1 MFLWNFITIE
11 TYRKILHALEEKTKY
26 VTIFNQKRKKRKKK
40 PQTLSDWFR
49 LLTIEARLLEESEM
63 EPLLLGQ
70 DAKDKDNERRNGLCK
85 DLKILY
91 IKKTEQTE

>member
-1 MFLWNFITIE
+1 M
-11 TYRKILHALEEKTKY
+11 EEKTKY

-63 EPLLLGQ
+63 ESLLLGQ
-70 DAKDKDNERRNGLCK
+70 DAKDKDNERRNGLYK

-91 IKKTEQTE
+91 IKKTQQTE